1 MKNTI
6 LLLHCENFKD
16 DSLNKN
22 SVTNYSANIVSSG
35 KFDKGISL
43 QENQYI
49 LTDATIDPS
58 KDFTIDWWEYSTG
71 KTSSDKALCI
81 NRNSM
86 PSNHAQGMLIGYNG
100 IGLYTGSGTGSW
112 NGFSSVTI
120 KDKVDNVWVH
130 WALVKQG
137 SKWTTYKNGVQFWSA
152 TSSVTPTFDT
162 GFVIG
167 GWTTNQTLNYSGY
180 NAIIDEFR
188 ISNIARWTSNFE
200 VSTEPYKSTPILAI
214 SEQTKSN
221 IKFSALYDGTINKV
235 DVLVNEHKLKSY
247 TSNFNDLNFDIDINN
262 SAYKKGEN
270 EIKIVVTYD
279 TSKTIEKSIIHKIYI
294 MNNASLKDVMDEF
307 EKISLMDI
315 SSIDVITATSLPGL
329 VKNGQI
335 VAITDIKPNKIVFNY
350 EPTNDLEEGDL
361 FIKYYNTSKSKFTTK
376 GNIII
381 NFDVYGV
388 AQMKNGTLNK
398 IDSYIGENDIWKP
411 MTEVYLFDSGDKTE
425 MTGGYTI
432 SSSQGSVEFDTSI
445 RLNVNSG
452 GGAYSS
458 VTSKKN
464 ISVGGF
470 NRLNFE
476 FWSSFYG
483 YNTELRVGFPSAST
497 IYSKTMESGTITG
510 QFGSLDISNLN
521 GEYNLE
527 LTAYNNGGNGG
538 SIVITKIWLE

>member
-1 MKNTI
+1 MENTI
-6 LLLHCENFKD
+6 LLLHCEDFKD
-16 DSLNKN
+16 DSPNKN
-22 SVTNYSANIVSSG
+22 TVTNYNTNIVTGG

-49 LTDATIDPS
+49 LTDATIDLS

-81 NRNSM
+81 NRNSI
-86 PSNHAQGMLIGYNG
+86 PLNHAQGMLIGYNG

-112 NGFSSVTI
+112 NGFNSVTI

-152 TSSVTPTFDT
+152 TSSVTPAFDA

-167 GWTTNQTLNYSGY
+167 GWTTNQTINYSGY

-188 ISNIARWTSNFE
+188 ISNIARWTNNFE

-247 TSNFNDLNFDIDINN
+247 TSNFNDLNFDIDANN

-270 EIKIVVTYD
+270 KIKILVTYD
-279 TSKTIEKSIIHKIYI
+279 TSKTIEKTIIHNIYI

-307 EKISLMDI
+307 EKISLI
-315 SSIDVITATSLPGL
+315 ELSSIDVVTATSLPNS
-329 VKNGQI
+329 VKNGRI

-350 EPTNDLEEGDL
+350 EPTDDLEEGDL

-376 GNIII
+376 GNIVI
-381 NFDVYGV
+381 NLDIYGV
-388 AQMKNGTLNK
+388 TQMRDGVLKK
-398 IDSYIGENDIWKP
+398 IDSFIGSNDTWKP
-411 MTEVYLFDSGDKTE
+411 MTEVYLFDNGDKTE
-425 MTGGYTI
+425 ITGGYSVTKYE
-432 SSSQGSVEFDTSI
+432 GSVELDTAI

-458 VTSKKN
+458 AISKKS

-476 FWSSFYG
+476 FWSSFNG
-483 YNTELRVGFPSAST
+483 YSTELRVGFPQASKQ
-497 IYSKTMESGTITG
+497 YSKTMSTGTVKD
-510 QFGSLDISNLN
+510 QFGSLDISDLT
-521 GEYNLE
+521 GEHNLE